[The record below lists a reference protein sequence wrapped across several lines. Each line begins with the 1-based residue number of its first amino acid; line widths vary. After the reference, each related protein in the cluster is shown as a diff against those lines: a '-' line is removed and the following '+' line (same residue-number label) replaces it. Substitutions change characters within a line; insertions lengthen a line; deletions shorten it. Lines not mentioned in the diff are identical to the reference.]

1 MEHIRELL
9 AEQAPIGGIGV
20 QAHFKDEVDIVMVR
34 QVLDQ
39 LATFK
44 LPIKLTELDV
54 QVEDEDLQAKYLEEI
69 MRVAYGHP
77 AVEGIL
83 LWGFWEN
90 AHWRPEAALYRQDF
104 SPKPAGLVLE
114 GLAREWKSAF
124 VKDTGPEG
132 LVDDFLT
139 YGKCNVSVHAKG
151 FKKQTIAFEHVPNP
165 DGDPKR
171 MNIVLERE

>member
-1 MEHIRELL
+1 MEQIQDLL
-9 AEQAPIGGIGV
+9 AKRAPIGGIGV
-20 QAHFKDEVDIVMVR
+20 QAHFKDKVDITAVR

-39 LATFK
+39 LAIFQ
-44 LPIKLTELDV
+44 LPIKLTELEV
-54 QVEDEDLQAKYLEEI
+54 EVEDEDLQAKYLEDI

-83 LWGFWEN
+83 LWGVWGK
-90 AHWRPEAALYRQDF
+90 AHWRPKAALYREDF

-114 GLAREWKSAF
+114 QLAGEWKSAYT
-124 VKDTGPEG
+124 KDTGPEG

-139 YGKCNVSVHAKG
+139 YGTCRVSVQAKG
-151 FKKQTIAFEHVPNP
+151 FKEQTIPFEHVPNP